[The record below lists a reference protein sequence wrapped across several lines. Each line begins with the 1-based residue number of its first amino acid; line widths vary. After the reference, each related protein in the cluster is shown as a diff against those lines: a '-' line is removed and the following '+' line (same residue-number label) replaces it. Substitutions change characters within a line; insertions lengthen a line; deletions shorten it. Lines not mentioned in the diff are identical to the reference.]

1 MKKKLIGMSICIILL
16 VATIPVVSSLTTYK
30 SSQNNQSRTDWI
42 EKQKLLASDGSALDY
57 FGTSVS
63 LDGDTALIGAF
74 NADVNGIACGSAY
87 VFNYADN
94 TWTEQ
99 TKLIASDGELFDCF
113 GCSVSLDGD
122 TALIGAS
129 DDDDHGSCS
138 GSAYVF
144 LRSGTTWTQQAKLLA
159 FDGEAHDDFG
169 CAVSVYGNTALIGAS
184 HDGDNG
190 EAAGAAYVFTR
201 TSNTWAFQ
209 AKLLASDG
217 IAWDRFGS
225 SVSLYGDIAIIGAPM
240 DDDGKGSVYV
250 FTRSGSTWTQQQ
262 KLQASDGNMG
272 HFFGYAVSL
281 YMETVLIGAYGE
293 DSHGQLSGSA
303 YVFIRIGTT
312 WAQQAKLLALDNQ
325 EEDGFGW
332 SVSLEGTTA
341 VIGAP
346 WDDDNGDN
354 SGSTYVFT
362 YSGNLWTQVSK
373 ILPSDGGEWQYFGNS
388 VSHQMNTTFIAADHD
403 DDKGDNSG
411 SVYVLEREEDNTPPS
426 APYITGPTS
435 IKAKTAY
442 LWNFTAI
449 DPENND
455 IFYQIDWG
463 DNTITDWIGSYHSG
477 ETMSQSHVY
486 LYKGEYQIKAKA
498 KDLYNNEGDWGTLS
512 IYVPT
517 AYNKPT
523 NLWFWEQLLERFPN
537 AFPILR
543 HLFY

>member
-1 MKKKLIGMSICIILL
+1 MLVCILL
-16 VATIPVVSSLTTYK
+16 LIATLPIVTSLSTYK
-30 SSQNNQSRTDWI
+30 SSVDSQMHTDWI

-63 LDGDTALIGAF
+63 VDGDTALIGAF
-74 NADVNGIACGSAY
+74 NADVNGTACGSAY
-87 VFNYADN
+87 VFTNIDT
-94 TWTEQ
+94 TWIEQ
-99 TKLIASDGELFDCF
+99 TKLAATDGELWDDF
-113 GCSVSLDGD
+113 GCAVSLDGD

-129 DDDDHGSCS
+129 DDDDQGSCS

-201 TSNTWAFQ
+201 TSNTWTLQ

-217 IAWDRFGS
+217 IAWDRFGT

-250 FTRSGSTWTQQQ
+250 FIRSGSTWTQQQ

-272 HFFGYAVSL
+272 HFFGNSVNL
-281 YMETVLIGAYGE
+281 YVETVLIGAYGD
-293 DSHGQLSGSA
+293 DSHGENSGAA
-303 YVFIRIGTT
+303 YVFTRIGTT
-312 WAQQAKLLALDNQ
+312 WAQQAKLLALDN
-325 EEDGFGW
+325 EEGDGFGE
-332 SVSLEGTTA
+332 SVSLEDTTA

-346 WDDDNGDN
+346 GDDDNGDS
-354 SGSTYVFT
+354 SGSSYVFT
-362 YSGNLWTQVSK
+362 YSGNLWTQRSK
-373 ILPSDGGEWQYFGNS
+373 ILPSDGGEGQYFGNS
-388 VSHQMNTTFIAADHD
+388 VSHQMNTAFIAAYHD

-411 SVYVLEREEDNTPPS
+411 SVYVFEREEDNTPPS

-435 IKAKTAY
+435 VKAKTAY

-455 IFYQIDWG
+455 IFYRIDWG
-463 DNTITDWIGSYHSG
+463 DGTITDWIGSYHSG
-477 ETMSQSHVY
+477 EIMRQSHVY
-486 LYKGEYQIKAKA
+486 MYKGEYQIKAKA
-498 KDLYNNEGDWGTLS
+498 KDIYNNEGDWGTLP
-512 IYVPT
+512 IYVPIS
-517 AYNKPT
+517 YNRPLLVG
-523 NLWFWEQLLERFPN
+523 LWDLLFEQFPN

-543 HLFY
+543 FLL